1 MSGSLTHVLFEGPSG
16 YALFTVDMQEEIG
29 AKTKAMQ
36 DTINDIN
43 IFNRM
48 VKLASFVPF
57 TSAAQALENANDVSE
72 GILNPHLK
80 SMLNM
85 IVPGSGKGNKKQ
97 SEVVLAVSERGLAGS
112 IQGEMGIA
120 CDTSER
126 SLELVR
132 GIRLHQ
138 EKLLASGGMQKG
150 DVSIAQLGL
159 GHSYSRGK
167 VKVGYVSAQG
177 RNVDTTVQRQP
188 IRQHDHP
195 SHLPF
200 RPARQGSQHLFHA
213 MSRMVRMAFSRAL
226 QARSRRTPVRSAR
239 RLDR

>member
-1 MSGSLTHVLFEGPSG
+1 MPAVVWEKFSKWIFRNEVWCQRFRAASEEQRIEQLHTYTLHTNMSGSLTHVLFEGPSG
-16 YALFTVDMQEEIG
+16 YALFTVNMQEEIG
-29 AKTKAMQ
+29 AKSKQMQ
-36 DTINDIN
+36 DTVNDIN

-48 VKLASFVPF
+48 VQLASFVPF

-80 SMLNM
+80 SLLNM

-112 IQGEMGIA
+112 IQGEMGIM

-132 GIRLHQ
+132 GVRLHQ

-150 DVSIAQLGL
+150 DVAVAQLGL

-167 VKVGYVSAQG
+167 VKVCVPY
-177 RNVDTTVQRQP
+177 
-188 IRQHDHP
+188 
-195 SHLPF
+195 L
-200 RPARQGSQHLFHA
+200 
-213 MSRMVRMAFSRAL
+213 
-226 QARSRRTPVRSAR
+226 
-239 RLDR
+239 

>member
-16 YALFTVDMQEEIG
+16 YALFTVNMQEEIG

-36 DTINDIN
+36 DTVNDLN

-48 VKLASFVPF
+48 VQLASFLPF

-80 SMLNM
+80 SLLNM

-97 SEVVLAVSERGLAGS
+97 SEVVLAVSERGLGGS
-112 IQGEMGIA
+112 IQGEMGII

-126 SLELVR
+126 SLELIR

-150 DVSIAQLGL
+150 DVAVAQLGL

-167 VKVGYVSAQG
+167 VKVSFG
-177 RNVDTTVQRQP
+177 TTT
-188 IRQHDHP
+188 
-195 SHLPF
+195 
-200 RPARQGSQHLFHA
+200 
-213 MSRMVRMAFSRAL
+213 RAND
-226 QARSRRTPVRSAR
+226 SSTSTDPTT
-239 RLDR
+239 